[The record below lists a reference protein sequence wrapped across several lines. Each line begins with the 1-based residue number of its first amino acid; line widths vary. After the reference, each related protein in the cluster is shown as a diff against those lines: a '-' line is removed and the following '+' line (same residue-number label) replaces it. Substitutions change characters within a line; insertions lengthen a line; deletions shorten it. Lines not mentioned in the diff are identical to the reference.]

1 MAVIRVPKG
10 NFTTVENSIFK
21 DGRISLKAKGLF
33 CYMLSKKDGWS
44 FSAERIATE
53 NNDGRDG
60 VRAGLRELEQ
70 FGYLSR
76 AKVNDGRGLFV
87 TEYQLNYPD
96 LPTSDGL
103 TSDGKTVVGL
113 SDDGKTN
120 DGLTDVGKAVDNSKE
135 EYSKDY
141 SSNTNSSKENDSNIF
156 TASAEEKNLGDLF
169 SNENPIEPT
178 GKEKSSAKKE
188 SEKFGKAE
196 FRQTLLDIGVKKQY
210 VDDWMAV
217 RTAKRAVFTATA
229 LQAIFNECITH
240 NLPVADA
247 IKMCAEKSWQ
257 GFKYSWYLKE
267 LNDGKQTSNTTS
279 QSREQR
285 VNEVAEFR
293 VANQQ
298 SLATRLQKYITSD
311 NE

>member
-1 MAVIRVPKG
+1 MINRLTLKGNELMLFAVIYGFSQDGETYFTGSSKYLQNILGSSRNTVTKCLNNLIEMGIVIKQTDIINGVPFNK
-10 NFTTVENSIFK
+10 FKADTVVVNDIIS
-21 DGRISLKAKGLF
+21 GRSFIDTPCQNLTVP
-33 CYMLSKKDGWS
+33 LSKSDTPPCQNLIDPLS
-44 FSAERIATE
+44 NSDS
-53 NNDGRDG
+53 NN
-60 VRAGLRELEQ
+60 
-70 FGYLSR
+70 
-76 AKVNDGRGLFV
+76 
-87 TEYQLNYPD
+87 T
-96 LPTSDGL
+96 
-103 TSDGKTVVGL
+103 
-113 SDDGKTN
+113 
-120 DGLTDVGKAVDNSKE
+120 
-135 EYSKDY
+135 
-141 SSNTNSSKENDSNIF
+141 SNTNSSLNNRLNNSSF
-156 TASAEEKNLGDLF
+156 TAGAEEKKSGDLF
-169 SNENPIEPT
+169 PNEDPIEPT

-229 LQAIFNECITH
+229 LQAIFNECIAH

-267 LNDGKQTSNTTS
+267 INDGKQTSNTTS

>member
-1 MAVIRVPKG
+1 MEHQFDIDVAKIVGVNAAVIYQNIKFWCLKNKANNVHFHDG
-10 NFTTVENSIFK
+10 NYWTYNSK
-21 DGRISLKAKGLF
+21 T
-33 CYMLSKKDGWS
+33 S
-44 FSAERIATE
+44 FSQLFPYLTESQIKTALNKLIDNGFIGVGKYNINPYDHTHWYSDLKTTDWIKIANRSDE
-53 NNDGRDG
+53 NIQALDKNRQCITDSKHTDINTDN
-60 VRAGLRELEQ
+60 
-70 FGYLSR
+70 
-76 AKVNDGRGLFV
+76 K
-87 TEYQLNYPD
+87 
-96 LPTSDGL
+96 
-103 TSDGKTVVGL
+103 
-113 SDDGKTN
+113 
-120 DGLTDVGKAVDNSKE
+120 LTDNS
-135 EYSKDY
+135 
-141 SSNTNSSKENDSNIF
+141 F
-156 TASAEEKNLGDLF
+156 TAGAEEKKSGDIF
-169 SNENPIEPT
+169 SNEDPIEPT

-229 LQAIFNECITH
+229 LQAIFNECIAH

-267 LNDGKQTSNTTS
+267 INDGKQTSNTTS